1 MDIDFP
7 LVLTW
12 AVLIT
17 GGVWLFDVLAL
28 KPRRIRAADSLEAQG
43 TGAVSAE
50 QLLCE
55 PKLVEYSRSFFP
67 VLLLVLFSSAVQA
80 EKTVI
85 NDAAALADLKTGK
98 GVFLVDIG
106 DARKL
111 NFYLEVIQGTYKGMK
126 QQGVEPDFVL
136 VYIGPSVKYLST
148 SPSAEVE
155 KSAAGVLLEIESNV
169 EALAELGVR
178 QEICAV
184 ATRVFGIDEES
195 VLPGLTLVGDGFI
208 SLIGYQAQG
217 YHLVPVF

>member
-1 MDIDFP
+1 M
-7 LVLTW
+7 
-12 AVLIT
+12 
-17 GGVWLFDVLAL
+17 
-28 KPRRIRAADSLEAQG
+28 RINVCR
-43 TGAVSAE
+43 
-50 QLLCE
+50 LL
-55 PKLVEYSRSFFP
+55 P
-67 VLLLVLFSSAVQA
+67 VLLLMLFSSAIQA
-80 EKTVI
+80 ETMVI
-85 NDAAALADLKTGK
+85 NDAAALGDMKTGK

-106 DARKL
+106 DAKKL

-126 QQGVEPDFVL
+126 EQGVEPDFVL

-155 KSAAGVLLEIESNV
+155 KSAGGVLLDIESNV
-169 EALAELGVR
+169 EALAGLGVR

-184 ATRVFGIDEES
+184 ATRVFGIDDKS

>member
-1 MDIDFP
+1 M
-7 LVLTW
+7 
-12 AVLIT
+12 
-17 GGVWLFDVLAL
+17 
-28 KPRRIRAADSLEAQG
+28 RIN
-43 TGAVSAE
+43 VCK
-50 QLLCE
+50 LL
-55 PKLVEYSRSFFP
+55 P
-67 VLLLVLFSSAVQA
+67 VLLLVLFSSAIQA
-80 EKTVI
+80 EKMLI
-85 NDAAALADLKTGK
+85 NDAAALAELKTGK

-106 DARKL
+106 DAKKL

-148 SPSAEVE
+148 SPAAEVE

-178 QEICAV
+178 QEVCAV
-184 ATRVFGIDEES
+184 ATRVFGIDAES
-195 VLPGLTLVGDGFI
+195 VFPGLTLVGDGFI